1 MSTVT
6 ATKTKTY
13 DLAYIAIF
21 AVLIAIC
28 SWISIPM
35 TVPFTLQTFGVFMA
49 VGVLGGKRGSL
60 AVLVYILLGAIGVPV
75 FAGFSGGLGILL
87 NNTGGYIIGFLFSAL
102 VMWAMES
109 LWGKKPV
116 IQILSMVVGLIVC
129 YAMGTIWFMVV
140 YTRTSGAV
148 GLGTV
153 LGWCVIPFI
162 IPDLVKIALA
172 FVLSRRVR
180 KLVPMQQKRTSD
192 ISHSPSP
199 RDVPGVFYRKW
210 LQHWIYSPYAGN
222 AGAFYKRGRCL
233 SHSKN

>member
-1 MSTVT
+1 MSTVA
-6 ATKTKTY
+6 ATRSKTY
-13 DLAYIAIF
+13 DIVYIAVF
-21 AVLIAIC
+21 AVIMAIC
-28 SWISIPM
+28 SWISIPAA
-35 TVPFTLQTFGVFMA
+35 VPFTLQTFGVFIA
-49 VGVLGGKRGSL
+49 VGILGGKRGTLS
-60 AVLVYILLGAIGVPV
+60 VLVFILLGAIGVPV
-75 FAGFSGGLGILL
+75 FAGFSGGIGVLAGT
-87 NNTGGYIIGFLFSAL
+87 TGGYIIGFLFSAL

-180 KLVPMQQKRTSD
+180 KLVPMQ
-192 ISHSPSP
+192 
-199 RDVPGVFYRKW
+199 
-210 LQHWIYSPYAGN
+210 
-222 AGAFYKRGRCL
+222 
-233 SHSKN
+233 

>member
-28 SWISIPM
+28 SWISISDDS
-35 TVPFTLQTFGVFMA
+35 A
-49 VGVLGGKRGSL
+49 VYITDI
-60 AVLVYILLGAIGVPV
+60 LVYLWLLVCLVEREAACCTGLHFTWSYWCSRI
-75 FAGFSGGLGILL
+75 AGFSGGLGILL

-140 YTRTSGAV
+140 YTRTTGAV
-148 GLGTV
+148 GIGTV

-180 KLVPMQQKRTSD
+180 KLVPMQ
-192 ISHSPSP
+192 
-199 RDVPGVFYRKW
+199 
-210 LQHWIYSPYAGN
+210 
-222 AGAFYKRGRCL
+222 
-233 SHSKN
+233 